1 MSDVL
6 PSQLRHRV
14 TLEELARAEDEG
26 GGFDET
32 WVEVATLFADVR
44 PIGGAE
50 RVEADRLEGQITHEI
65 TLRFRQGVVPA
76 MRFRK
81 GGRLFHVVSVVNVEE
96 RGRWLKCRCEER
108 DL

>member
-14 TLEELARAEDEG
+14 TLEQLARADDEG
-26 GGFDET
+26 GGYDET
-32 WVEVATLFADVR
+32 WVEVVTLFADVR
-44 PIGGAE
+44 PIGGTE

-81 GGRLFHVVSVVNVEE
+81 GARLFQVLSVINVEE
-96 RGRWLKCRCEER
+96 RDRWLKCRCEER
-108 DL
+108 GL

>member
-14 TLEELARAEDEG
+14 TLEELAREDDEG
-26 GGFDET
+26 GGYDET
-32 WVEVATLFADVR
+32 WVDVATLFADVR
-44 PIGGAE
+44 PISGNE
-50 RVEADRLEGQITHEI
+50 RVEADRIEGQITHEI

-81 GGRLFHVVSVVNVEE
+81 GSRLFHVLSVINVEE
-96 RGRWLKCRCEER
+96 RNRWLKCRCEER
-108 DL
+108 EL